1 MTAPAMDT
9 KKIYDF
15 ETYAPNVLGT
25 SFKRVEILGY
35 FAFETAVMLQ
45 GDIQPVHAAVVSSG
59 NLPVGFPNDPRQYNY
74 YRIKKAD
81 GSITVIGEP
90 WIDPTSIVEVQ
101 VSDAVITMS
110 QVSTSDLA
118 RITTMFKQAGF
129 VNFQIAFG
137 GTNVT
142 T

>member
-1 MTAPAMDT
+1 MSQAMDN

-35 FAFETAVMLQ
+35 FPYETAVVLQ
-45 GDIQPVHAAVVSSG
+45 GDIQPIHAAVVSSG
-59 NLPVGFPNDPRQYNY
+59 NLPTGFPNDPRQYNY

-81 GSITVIGEP
+81 GSITCIGEP
-90 WIDPTSIVEVQ
+90 WIDPSSIVEIQ
-101 VSDAVITMS
+101 VSTAVCTIPN
-110 QVSTSDLA
+110 VSTSDLA
-118 RITTMFKQAGF
+118 RLTTMFKQAGF
-129 VNFQIAFG
+129 VNFQINFD

>member
-1 MTAPAMDT
+1 MPAMDN

-35 FAFETAVMLQ
+35 FPYETAVVFQPDLQ
-45 GDIQPVHAAVVSSG
+45 PIHAAVVSSG

-74 YRIKKAD
+74 YRIKKPD

-101 VSDAVITMS
+101 VSNAVVNIPN
-110 QVSTSDLA
+110 VSTSDLA
-118 RITTMFKQAGF
+118 RITVMLKQAGF
-129 VNFQIAFG
+129 VNFEIAFG
-137 GTNVT
+137 GTT
-142 T
+142 TTT